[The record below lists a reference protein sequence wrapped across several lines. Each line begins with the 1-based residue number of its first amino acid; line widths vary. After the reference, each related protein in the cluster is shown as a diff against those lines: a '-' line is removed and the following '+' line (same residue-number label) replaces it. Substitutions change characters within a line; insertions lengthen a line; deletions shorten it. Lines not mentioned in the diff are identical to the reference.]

1 MGYSAAQYQRAIT
14 TISYFLS
21 PEEKIGLLHM
31 QLGLIC
37 SGQHEQLVI
46 NLKSRLPSFWWTFRL
61 DLQGPFLSQKQDS
74 RIYGKICNCSG

>member
-21 PEEKIGLLHM
+21 PEQKIGLLHM

-46 NLKSRLPSFWWTFRL
+46 NLKSGLPSF
-61 DLQGPFLSQKQDS
+61 
-74 RIYGKICNCSG
+74 